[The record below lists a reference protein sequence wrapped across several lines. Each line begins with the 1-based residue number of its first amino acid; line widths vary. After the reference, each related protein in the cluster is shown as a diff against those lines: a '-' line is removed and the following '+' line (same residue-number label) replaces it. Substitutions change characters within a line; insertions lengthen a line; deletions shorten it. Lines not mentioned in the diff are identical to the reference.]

1 MNYLEFIILGV
12 VQGITEFLPISSSGH
27 LLIGRTIFSI
37 ESDVSSSFIEV
48 ILHGGTL
55 LAILL
60 FWKKDIL
67 DDIKDTLRNKS
78 KFYLFVF
85 VATVPAAIFGLL
97 FKDFIN
103 HYFFNI
109 NNIQYLFF
117 SYLFLACVLI
127 LTKNKRSEKY
137 NNISFYFALLIGL
150 SQSLA
155 IIPGISRSGIT
166 IACALLLGLNSK
178 IATKFSFMLAIPIL
192 FFSFVDS
199 IFNNYS
205 LINNSTML
213 VPLFFGFLSS
223 FIVGCGGH
231 PGSSVPRRRVDGAR
245 NRKGR

>member
-27 LLIGRTIFSI
+27 LLIVRTIFSI

-78 KFYLFVF
+78 KFYLFVL

-97 FKDFIN
+97 FKDLIN

-109 NNIQYLFF
+109 NNIQYLCF

-137 NNISFYFALLIGL
+137 NNISF
-150 SQSLA
+150 
-155 IIPGISRSGIT
+155 
-166 IACALLLGLNSK
+166 
-178 IATKFSFMLAIPIL
+178 
-192 FFSFVDS
+192 
-199 IFNNYS
+199 
-205 LINNSTML
+205 
-213 VPLFFGFLSS
+213 
-223 FIVGCGGH
+223 
-231 PGSSVPRRRVDGAR
+231 
-245 NRKGR
+245 